1 MMTRIF
7 RENDTPLRV
16 GLTHAQI
23 WDAEDEGIIQCWENG
38 RELAITSPDLAKR
51 CLENELPILSWKG
64 GVSSN
69 MKLRKKP
76 GSFKYLAQWQGLRG
90 EDLDI
95 DRTKKYQ
102 LVCSLTK
109 IVVTFTPNRS
119 KYVNKAVESYKS
131 GEKINGRLASGV
143 SEQSL
148 F

>member
-1 MMTRIF
+1 MMTRLF
-7 RENDTPLRV
+7 RKNDAPPRV
-16 GLTHAQI
+16 ELMHAQV

-38 RELAITSPDLAKR
+38 RELAVTSQDLAKK
-51 CLENELPILSWKG
+51 CLENELPILAWKG
-64 GVSSN
+64 GVSRD
-69 MKLRKKP
+69 MKLRKKF

-90 EDLDI
+90 EDLNI

-109 IVVTFTPNRS
+109 IVVTFTSDRS
-119 KYVNKAVESYKS
+119 KYLNKAAEADKP
-131 GEKINGRLASGV
+131 GEKIDGRLASGV